1 MRNSWAC
8 VDAGCVVRLF
18 TEPDDE
24 RYPALWRRWRDEGRR
39 VVAPRLLRYEVT
51 NVLYRSRG
59 QGPLRDESLAGAL
72 AGALALPIQFRE
84 DDDLHLL
91 AVDFAA
97 RFSLPAAYDAHY
109 LALADRLGADFW
121 TTDRKLANAVGAA
134 LPWVHLVGS

>member
-1 MRNSWAC
+1 MRNSWTC
-8 VDAGCVVRLF
+8 IDAGCVVRLF

-24 RYPALWRRWRDEGRR
+24 RYPALWRRWREEGQR

-51 NVLYRSRG
+51 NALYRSRG

-72 AGALALPIQFRE
+72 AGAFALPIQLRE
-84 DDDLHLL
+84 DDDLHSL
-91 AVDFAA
+91 AVGFAV